1 MHIVNDYSEAVPVE
15 RGLYAVRLSD
25 GGWSIADGPGTQLLL
40 PAQVAQAGYHLPV
53 SFESRETAQ
62 AAITSG
68 PEQPFDIHADGFWV
82 EHALAN
88 GGSYCPEYAPSSG
101 PENSSHRS
109 G

>member
-1 MHIVNDYSEAVPVE
+1 MHIVNDYSEAAPVE

-25 GGWSIADGPGTQLLL
+25 GGWGIADGPGTQLLL

-53 SFESRETAQ
+53 RYDTRDAAS
-62 AAITSG
+62 AAIASG
-68 PEQPFDIHADGFWV
+68 PHLPFDIHPDSPWV
-82 EHALAN
+82 EHALAT
-88 GGSYCPEYAPSSG
+88 GGTYCPRYMPSSG